1 MDVDARPRGP
11 PRETVIHSMQ
21 DNRDHVDRE
30 SRQAR
35 SRIVMDAQGNEW
47 VVHEVDT
54 PQAWAHRNRCLIF
67 SSPAVVRRVWQ
78 YPDEWVGLS
87 SRALLD
93 LLGDT
98 SPA

>member
-1 MDVDARPRGP
+1 M
-11 PRETVIHSMQ
+11 HSMQ
-21 DNRDHVDRE
+21 DNRDRAERE
-30 SRQAR
+30 SHQAL
-35 SRIVMDAQGNEW
+35 SRIVMDTEGNEW
-47 VVHEVDT
+47 VIHEVDT
-54 PQAWAHRNRCLIF
+54 PQPWARGRRCLIF

-78 YPDEWVGLS
+78 YPDGWAGLS

>member
-1 MDVDARPRGP
+1 M
-11 PRETVIHSMQ
+11 HSMQ
-21 DNRDHVDRE
+21 DNRDHVKRGSRE
-30 SRQAR
+30 AL

-54 PQAWAHRNRCLIF
+54 PQPWAHGNRCLIF
-67 SSPAVVRRVWQ
+67 SSPAIVRRVWN
-78 YPDEWVGLS
+78 YPDSWVRLS
-87 SRALLD
+87 SRDLLE

>member
-1 MDVDARPRGP
+1 MQ
-11 PRETVIHSMQ
+11 SMQ
-21 DNRDHVDRE
+21 ENRDHVERE
-30 SRQAR
+30 PREAL

-54 PQAWAHRNRCLIF
+54 PQAWAHGNRCLIF

-78 YPDEWVGLS
+78 YPDDW
-87 SRALLD
+87 ALLTSRELLE

-98 SPA
+98 APA

>member
-1 MDVDARPRGP
+1 M
-11 PRETVIHSMQ
+11 HSMQ

-30 SRQAR
+30 SRQAL
-35 SRIVMDAQGNEW
+35 SRMVMDPEGNEW

-54 PQAWAHRNRCLIF
+54 PQAWAHGTRCLIF
-67 SSPAVVRRVWQ
+67 SSPAVVRRVWR
-78 YPDEWVGLS
+78 YPNGWAQLS
-87 SRALLD
+87 SRELLD

>member
-1 MDVDARPRGP
+1 M
-11 PRETVIHSMQ
+11 HSMQ
-21 DNRDHVDRE
+21 DKRDHVERE
-30 SRQAR
+30 SREAL

-54 PQAWAHRNRCLIF
+54 PQAWAHGNRCLIF
-67 SSPAVVRRVWQ
+67 SSPAVVRRVWH
-78 YPDEWVGLS
+78 YPDQWARLTSGE
-87 SRALLD
+87 LLN

>member
-1 MDVDARPRGP
+1 MY
-11 PRETVIHSMQ
+11 SMQ
-21 DNRDHVDRE
+21 DNRDHVERGSRE
-30 SRQAR
+30 AL

-54 PQAWAHRNRCLIF
+54 PQAWAHGNRCLIF

-87 SRALLD
+87 ARELLD

-98 SPA
+98 APA